1 MIVLSLLHALEGY
14 THDNWVYK
22 NINVN
27 FSRLYYVI
35 DGEAY
40 YEENGKKTRLKKG
53 HLYLT
58 PTRKTF
64 SLYDNP
70 SNKMLHTFAHV
81 ITMPAVTQFIE
92 IEVKPNTPLCDAVE
106 LYRKYIQSDTKVLT
120 PVIQFVL
127 SCLDLDNTEK
137 NPIAVKIKQRIDDF
151 PTFEMDMNTLCKEVG
166 YSREH
171 ITRAFTEEFRM
182 TPKQYFFLRRINEG
196 LRLLMEGK
204 SVTETSDVLC
214 YSSPF
219 AFSKAFKQHFGL
231 SPENYLKT
239 IKPLQNVCP

>member
-22 NINVN
+22 DINVN

-40 YEENGKKTRLKKG
+40 YEENGKTTRLKKG

-58 PTRKTF
+58 PIKKTF
-64 SLYDNP
+64 TLYDNP
-70 SNKMLHTFAHV
+70 SNKMLHTFSHI
-81 ITMPAVTQFIE
+81 ITMPAVSAFTE
-92 IEVKPNTPLCDAVE
+92 IEVKPNTPLFDAVC
-106 LYRKYIQSDTKVLT
+106 LYRKYINADQQVLT

-127 SCLDLDNTEK
+127 SCLNLSNTEK
-137 NPIAVKIKQRIDDF
+137 NPIATKIKQRIDDF
-151 PTFEMDMNTLCKEVG
+151 ATFDTNMSTLCKDLG
-166 YSREH
+166 YSREYL
-171 ITRAFTEEFRM
+171 TRAFTEEFRM
-182 TPKQYFFLRRINEG
+182 TPKQYLFLRKINEG
-196 LRLLMEGK
+196 LRLLCEGK
-204 SVTETSDVLC
+204 SVTETSDILC

-239 IKPLQNVCP
+239 IQPLQNVCP

>member
-14 THDNWVYK
+14 THDNWVYN

-58 PTRKTF
+58 PIKKTF

-70 SNKMLHTFAHV
+70 NDKMLHTFSHI
-81 ITMPAVTQFIE
+81 ITMPAVSAFTE
-92 IEVKPNTPLCDAVE
+92 IEVKPDTPLFDAIT
-106 LYRKYIQSDTKVLT
+106 LYRKYITSDTQVLT

-127 SCLDLDNTEK
+127 SCIDSSNTVT
-137 NPIAVKIKQRIDDF
+137 NPIAVKIK
-151 PTFEMDMNTLCKEVG
+151 
-166 YSREH
+166 EH
-171 ITRAFTEEFRM
+171 IDALPSFDFDMTSLSRSLGYTREYLTRTFSEEFRI
-182 TPKQYFFLRRINEG
+182 TPKQYFFIRRITKGFN
-196 LRLLMEGK
+196 LLLSGK
-204 SVTETSDVLC
+204 SVTEVADALS

-219 AFSKAFKQHFGL
+219 AFSKAFKQHYGL

-239 IKPLQNVCP
+239 IQPLQNVCP